1 LRLLSFTLHFFLP
14 TSKIFWDQWSCGPL
28 YYAALF
34 ASLPNFSATLNEE
47 KMAYLASP
55 QYDIFSIGICLRDVP
70 LFIESS
76 KVIE

>member
-1 LRLLSFTLHFFLP
+1 MAGTPQSLFAEYRVRYLQISNMTA
-14 TSKIFWDQWSCGPL
+14 TE
-28 YYAALF
+28 F